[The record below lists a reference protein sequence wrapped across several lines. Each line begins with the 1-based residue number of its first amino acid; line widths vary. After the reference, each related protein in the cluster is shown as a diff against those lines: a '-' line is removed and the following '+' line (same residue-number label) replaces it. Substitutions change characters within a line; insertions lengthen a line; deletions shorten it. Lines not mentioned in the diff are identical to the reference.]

1 GHPARA
7 KSNIESNECYCDG
20 CDAQRHR
27 ANGSQ
32 PWLVAASG
40 PGFDL
45 SNVVLSIIGVIA
57 AVVAG
62 AVLFEPSVQ
71 RAPGGTPDLGLLEL
85 RAASLFKHP
94 QYIPPLDVSQRGV
107 VQRCLFDQIAL
118 RPSDAAGQVL
128 RH

>member
-1 GHPARA
+1 MQRKWCPCTLCTAHP
-7 KSNIESNECYCDG
+7 
-20 CDAQRHR
+20 HR
-27 ANGSQ
+27 PNALQ

-45 SNVVLSIIGVIA
+45 SNVPPSIIGVIA
-57 AVVAG
+57 AVVAV

-71 RAPGGTPDLGLLEL
+71 RAPVDSQDLGCLDLM
-85 RAASLFKHP
+85 AASLFKHP

-118 RPSDAAGQVL
+118 RPNDAPGQVL